1 MLTLACTSHQWLPS
15 RVLILVSPKTLLA
28 VRLWYILY
36 PVYFSSPL
44 PLSPGVHVSATS
56 FSGAFCYLLVSWGD
70 SSVAELSCTQRLPL
84 AWFSIVRSLRNM
96 SVHWRSR
103 LHFQCSGSLL
113 ACVDKSLQY
122 RLVVSLINQL
132 CNLNKINGVS
142 NNENEHLS
150 IILITFISL
159 SLMKFNGVHCSHLSH
174 YYNRDQ
180 DTGITNFFKI
190 WVYAY
195 TILLFS
201 NRSTHGN
208 FCLCSKYMR
217 SCIQTNFIYKIFH
230 FHLTPCFHVDPYM

>member
-1 MLTLACTSHQWLPS
+1 MLTLACTSHQWWPS

-70 SSVAELSCTQRLPL
+70 SSVAELSCTQWLPL

-96 SVHWRSR
+96 SVHWRSK

-113 ACVDKSLQY
+113 ACVGKSLQY
-122 RLVVSLINQL
+122 RPVVSLTTQL

-150 IILITFISL
+150 IILIT
-159 SLMKFNGVHCSHLSH
+159 
-174 YYNRDQ
+174 Q

-190 WVYAY
+190 CVYAY